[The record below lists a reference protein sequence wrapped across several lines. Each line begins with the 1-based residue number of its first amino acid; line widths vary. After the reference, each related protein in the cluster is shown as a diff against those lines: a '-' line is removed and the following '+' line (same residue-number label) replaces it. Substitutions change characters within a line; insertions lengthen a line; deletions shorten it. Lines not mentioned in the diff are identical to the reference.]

1 MDLKTLKD
9 LTDYLETST
18 YPQYFNSEQKSKM
31 KRQAQQYLVRNGTLY
46 KRNRQ
51 NSEQPL
57 RVISEAE
64 KDIIL
69 YNMHSDPLAGHF
81 AVKGT
86 VRRILERYY
95 WPTIR
100 EDVKNYI
107 RSCDACQRRGKPQTK
122 EPLHPIQVGQPF
134 SRVGIDVVGPLNETK
149 NGNKYIITATDYLTK
164 WVEARAV
171 RNAKKEDIAQF
182 LWEEIICRHGCPREL
197 LSDRGAAFVSKIV
210 ERLLLIIGT
219 THRLSS
225 AYHPQTN
232 GLTER
237 FNKTLCESLAKTA
250 SQHNKQWDI
259 FLSATLFA
267 YRTLQQSTTKQ
278 TPFFLTYGRQA
289 VMPVQLEIQSYPE
302 ELFKEEQIEEIL
314 QRRMYDLIGTL
325 VDTKLIAKEN
335 IQASQQLQKERH
347 DRKIKNEQLQEEDLV
362 LEYRS
367 KDQNIYG
374 DKFQPKW
381 DGPFVINTKLGKGAY
396 ILRTLDGKIIQNRP
410 VHGNRLKKYYQQEIV
425 EQTFLNNILL

>member
-31 KRQAQQYLVRNGTLY
+31 KRQAQQYLVRNGILY

-57 RVISEAE
+57 RVISNTE

-81 AVKGT
+81 AIKGT

-95 WPTIR
+95 WPTVG

-107 RSCDACQRRGKPQTK
+107 RKCDACQRRGKPQVN

-164 WVEARAV
+164 WVEVRAV

-197 LSDRGAAFVSKIV
+197 LSDRGAAFVSKVV

-219 THRLSS
+219 TH
-225 AYHPQTN
+225 
-232 GLTER
+232 
-237 FNKTLCESLAKTA
+237 
-250 SQHNKQWDI
+250 
-259 FLSATLFA
+259 
-267 YRTLQQSTTKQ
+267 
-278 TPFFLTYGRQA
+278 
-289 VMPVQLEIQSYPE
+289 
-302 ELFKEEQIEEIL
+302 
-314 QRRMYDLIGTL
+314 
-325 VDTKLIAKEN
+325 
-335 IQASQQLQKERH
+335 
-347 DRKIKNEQLQEEDLV
+347 
-362 LEYRS
+362 
-367 KDQNIYG
+367 
-374 DKFQPKW
+374 
-381 DGPFVINTKLGKGAY
+381 
-396 ILRTLDGKIIQNRP
+396 
-410 VHGNRLKKYYQQEIV
+410 
-425 EQTFLNNILL
+425 